1 MLTFATGLGNR
12 RDKGGQKSPFLLHI
26 IQNKLLKD
34 TVQKLVEELIEG
46 TELFLVDVRS
56 GAGKTIKIAVLLD
69 SDEGISIDQC
79 AKISRDLSQQ
89 LEEMEAT
96 DAPYTLEVSS
106 PGLDEPLKFK
116 RQYLKNLGRQLS
128 VTLLDGSQKKG
139 KLVEVKDESI
149 ALGITEKKKKEE
161 LLIEIAFSEIKKS
174 NIIVSFK

>member
-1 MLTFATGLGNR
+1 M
-12 RDKGGQKSPFLLHI
+12 
-26 IQNKLLKD
+26 LKD

-56 GAGKTIKIAVLLD
+56 GSGKTTKISVLLD
-69 SDEGISIDQC
+69 SDEGISIDLC
-79 AKISRDLSQQ
+79 ARISRDLSQK

-116 RQYLKNLGRQLS
+116 RQYIKNLSRDLS

-139 KLVEVKDESI
+139 KLTEVKDQSI
-149 ALGITEKKKKEE
+149 VLVITEKKKKEE